1 MDQKE
6 MLAKLKAINSAIEDY
21 LDKVDMSEAE
31 EESKKS
37 GKDKKEEK

>member
-6 MLAKLKAINSAIEDY
+6 ILSKLKSLNSLIEDY

-31 EESKKS
+31 DEPKKDEESE
-37 GKDKKEEK
+37 KKEK